1 MDRSELKESAP
12 IFTPE
17 STPEIIHQTQQ
28 LVTDY
33 SRLIVLRRA
42 LFSLWP
48 TTTEEQ
54 RKRINVFHDRTRFL
68 PYRQRAELLM
78 KDPILSQIPFVQV
91 QAESLRH
98 PLSDTVRAYGAFTV
112 TNQGEFQFHHHL
124 SESPKSKEA
133 LSGFYLT
140 ASIPDI
146 SNKRIISASVYF
158 LELEPGNTAKY
169 LASLP
174 PGSQY
179 SLFQSL
185 SARIIL
191 GEWHFWRSHTP
202 STHHPTLSFISCWV
216 KPDPLDSTNRL
227 LAQPPVIFQIED
239 DLESF
244 LDKGERIKRPVTPK
258 EKT

>member
-1 MDRSELKESAP
+1 MDRSELKESAS

-17 STPEIIHQTQQ
+17 STPEIIYQTQQ

-33 SRLIVLRRA
+33 SRLIFLSRT
-42 LFSLWP
+42 LLSLWP

-54 RKRINVFHDRTRFL
+54 RKRINVLYNRTYFL
-68 PYRQRAELLM
+68 PVPDIERAELLM

-91 QAESLRH
+91 QAEFLRH
-98 PLSDTVRAYGAFTV
+98 PLRENTEGYNAFTV
-112 TNQGEFQFHHHL
+112 TNQGELLFHHHL
-124 SESPKSKEA
+124 GESTKSEEL

-169 LASLP
+169 LASLSP
-174 PGSQY
+174 DSQY
-179 SLFQSL
+179 FLFQSL

-191 GEWHFWRSHTP
+191 DKWRFWRFHTP

-216 KPDPLDSTNRL
+216 KPDPEEVTNRL
-227 LAQPPVIFQIED
+227 LAKPPIIFRIED
-239 DLESF
+239 DLETL
-244 LDKGERIKRPVTPK
+244 LDESGKIKIPVM
-258 EKT
+258 